1 MDLPANGSGGPSIL
15 QPCCTKKKFDDFE
28 MLKMYTI
35 AYNPTPTEVELHKN
49 HLFDLKLKCAA
60 LISELENQRLLKKSG
75 EDLILLE
82 KLKVSVIE
90 IDLKYE
96 ATTLASREWLQHK
109 QADGSVGNNLNLA
122 SFQRLDQCF
131 GQRLCQHAQ
140 NRPSYSSLPV
150 AMINPDVH
158 TQQPAQ
164 SSSVSQNPVPHY
176 VGEPANENNQNIQDT
191 TSSNGNEGPAAQE
204 AAPAPS
210 PKSSQTQI
218 ENSRRDESCEPPLAS
233 PTPEE
238 ENTGLVSD
246 TNVSETSP
254 VKSASEN
261 SPRRR
266 LYRVFKVTTVPRRG
280 RSRGLTSPSSK
291 KVTDEQAAPT
301 LSSQIL
307 ADEEDGPQDDD
318 QSIAP
323 ESPATPADDG
333 KTDSVIL
340 LTSESGE
347 SSDEEFRSA
356 SSDQMALTSTNN
368 SIASKPSQESA
379 KLKNLHAIN
388 YHLDHEKF
396 ERTTE
401 CIICGKHSRD
411 ITKHYKSLHPN
422 SEVLISRMSAAAFKK
437 AKSEVHTMPPM
448 TGTFQCR
455 LCPML
460 MRRLNTFKDHITYH
474 TGEYNYGCSAC
485 NFTSPKIDFL
495 ADHKYKHKGMFGK
508 VPTLRKLD
516 AFPEP
521 SVASFIPGYVCPV
534 CHWVQLNKE
543 SVQKHL
549 KEAHKLTKGMN
560 AIVVNMVSAVKSKLS
575 EAGASRSKRKR
586 QSADG
591 DGD

>member
-15 QPCCTKKKFDDFE
+15 LPCCTKRKFDDFE

-49 HLFDLKLKCAA
+49 HLFDLKLKCSA

-75 EDLILLE
+75 EDLIMLE
-82 KLKVSVIE
+82 KLKVSGIE

-96 ATTLASREWLQHK
+96 ATTLASREWLQQK

-140 NRPSYSSLPV
+140 NRPSSSSLPV
-150 AMINPDVH
+150 AIINPGVQTQL
-158 TQQPAQ
+158 TQQPVQ
-164 SSSVSQNPVPHY
+164 SASVSQNPVPQIESELSNY
-176 VGEPANENNQNIQDT
+176 VGEPVNENNQNIQDT
-191 TSSNGNEGPAAQE
+191 TSSHSNEGPAAQE
-204 AAPAPS
+204 ADPAPS
-210 PKSSQTQI
+210 PKSSETLQTQT
-218 ENSRRDESCEPPLAS
+218 ENSRDESCEPPLAS
-233 PTPEE
+233 PTPDEE
-238 ENTGLVSD
+238 ENIGLVSD
-246 TNVSETSP
+246 TNVGETSP

-266 LYRVFKVTTVPRRG
+266 LYRKFEVTVPRRG
-280 RSRGLTSPSSK
+280 RSLQNQGLMSPSSK
-291 KVTDEQAAPT
+291 KVTAEQAAPS

-307 ADEEDGPQDDD
+307 ADEEDGSQDDD
-318 QSIAP
+318 QN
-323 ESPATPADDG
+323 
-333 KTDSVIL
+333 
-340 LTSESGE
+340 SGDNE
-347 SSDEEFRSA
+347 SSDEEFQSA
-356 SSDQMALTSTNN
+356 SSDQMELTSTKN
-368 SIASKPSQESA
+368 SIGSKPSREAA
-379 KLKNLHAIN
+379 KHKNLHAIN

-396 ERTTE
+396 EQTTE

-411 ITKHYKSLHPN
+411 ITKHFKSLHPN
-422 SEVLISRMSAAAFKK
+422 SEVLISRMSAAALKK

-460 MRRLNTFKDHITYH
+460 MRRLNTFKDHVTFH

-495 ADHKYKHKGMFGK
+495 ANHKFKHKGMFGK

-521 SVASFIPGYVCPV
+521 PVACFIPGYVCPV
-534 CHWVQLNKE
+534 CHWVQLKKE
-543 SVQKHL
+543 SVHKHIN
-549 KEAHKLTKGMN
+549 EAHKLSEGMN

-575 EAGASRSKRKR
+575 EAGASSSKRKR
-586 QSADG
+586 QSSDDDG
-591 DGD
+591 DSI